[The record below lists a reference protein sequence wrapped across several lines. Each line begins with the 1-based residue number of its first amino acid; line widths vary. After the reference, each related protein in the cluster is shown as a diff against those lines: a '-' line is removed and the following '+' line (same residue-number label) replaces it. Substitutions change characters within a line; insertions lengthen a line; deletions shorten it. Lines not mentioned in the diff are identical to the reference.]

1 MRPPLVVALSLFTA
15 GTAAAEPMVTATT
28 TATTGIDIGARIGG
42 YGFRREGDKR
52 PGEGW
57 TECRMNGLGLFASKA
72 MRGPLFVEA
81 GLDLYSSSD
90 FPTGAPAG
98 DLPVDRASGLLSSA
112 IGVRSNFTSW
122 LRGYAQ
128 LGAGLELTKVSVPYG
143 ESQKIRDT
151 KVMPAGFF
159 GVGVDVRIGKQTY
172 IGSTF
177 RTLVMGNF
185 DYDAMTLET
194 REAWQGPPTA
204 SEIFDASPDL
214 AAQAQFY
221 LRRDL

>member
-1 MRPPLVVALSLFTA
+1 MRIAMVALTSLLTA
-15 GTAAAEPMVTATT
+15 GSAVAEPMVTASRS
-28 TATTGIDIGARIGG
+28 ATTGIDIGARVGG

-72 MRGPLFVEA
+72 MRGPVFVEA

-98 DLPVDRASGLLSSA
+98 DLPVDRASGLLSAA

-143 ESQKIRDT
+143 EGQKIRDT
-151 KVMPAGFF
+151 KVMPDGFF
-159 GVGVDVRIGKQTY
+159 GVGLDIRIGKQTY

-185 DYDAMTLET
+185 DYDAMALET

-204 SEIFDASPDL
+204 GEIFDASPDL